1 MLPEVFQFE
10 QKTVRTIVE
19 NNEPWFCATDVCAV
33 LGYKND
39 SDAIKKHC
47 RSDGVAK
54 RDLIDSIGREQEAT
68 FINEPN
74 LYRLIIKSKKAEA
87 EPFEKWVM
95 ETVLPSIRKTGQYS
109 AAPAIEVPKTLAQAL
124 ALAAKVEEQREKL
137 ALTVQ
142 VMAPKARFH
151 DDMMKCDDGQ
161 SINESAKI
169 LNTGEKR
176 LFAWLRGMG
185 YLMSDNRP
193 YQKYIDQGLFKLS
206 ERMYKDKDRNER
218 VYTVTLITPKG
229 LKYFNEKLNPQEVA

>member
-1 MLPEVFQFE
+1 MLPEVFKFE

-33 LGYKND
+33 LGYRNAP
-39 SDAIKKHC
+39 DAIQKHC
-47 RSDGVAK
+47 KTKGIAK
-54 RDLIDSIGREQEAT
+54 RDTLSEGGEQSMI

-74 LYRLIIKSKKAEA
+74 LYRLIIKSRKPEA

-95 ETVLPSIRKTGQYS
+95 ETVLPTIRKTGQYS

-142 VMAPKARFH
+142 VMTPKAKFH